1 MENKVENKEP
11 SDTRTG
17 CLFIIA
23 VLLADLVFG
32 AMSIIEI
39 LSWFSIKLPMFIN
52 FTFGFFLGV
61 FTIPVAVVGFI
72 FKVLFGV

>member
-1 MENKVENKEP
+1 MEDNTKNQELN
-11 SDTRTG
+11 DRITG

-32 AMSIIEI
+32 AMSVMEI

-52 FTFGFFLGV
+52 FTFGFFLAV

-72 FKVLFGV
+72 FKILFGV